1 MKILYKIATL
11 LIMAFWGVVL
21 PAQMETSIKLDSSA
35 ILIGGQTILEIGFA
49 SPPAYAVQW
58 PELSDTI
65 TSQIEIVRKTAPD
78 STMSNDRSSRYLFQK
93 LTITSFDSGF
103 LVIPPVTIGYR
114 MPGDTTLYVAETEA
128 LLLEVQT
135 ISVNLE
141 GDFRDIKD
149 PMAAPFTFRE
159 ALPYILAFLAILL
172 LILGGIYLWKKRK
185 KAEPVFI
192 APLRPGIPAYQI
204 ALDSL
209 EALRQKKLWQAGLI
223 KDYHTELTDIVR
235 EYLSARF
242 NIHAHELTSE
252 EILDSVNTTSINGQ
266 AKEKLRQ
273 ILSLADM
280 VKFAKLQPTPVEHD
294 NSLNGATGFVRET
307 HQETDT
313 RFAYPAHIVPQSE
326 VSLNDFEEKRT
337 EQRITNKTEGGQD
350 VE

>member
-11 LIMAFWGVVL
+11 LIMAFWALVV
-21 PAQMETSIKLDSSA
+21 PAQMETSIKLDTA
-35 ILIGGQTILEIGFA
+35 TILIGDQTILEIGFA
-49 SPPAYAVQW
+49 SPPAYTVLW

-65 TSQIEIVRKTAPD
+65 TAQIEIIKKTALD
-78 STMSNDRSSRYLFQK
+78 STLSSDNSSKYLFQR

-103 LVIPPVTIGYR
+103 LVIPPVTIGYL
-114 MPGDTTLYVAETEA
+114 MPGDTTLYFAETEA

-135 ISVNLE
+135 IAVNLE
-141 GDFRDIKD
+141 GDFKDIKD

-172 LILGGIYLWKKRK
+172 LVLAGIYIWKKQK

-192 APLRPGIPAYQI
+192 APLRPRIPAYQV

-209 EALRQKKLWQAGLI
+209 EALRQKKLWQAGHI

-235 EYLSARF
+235 EYLRAGF

-252 EILDSVNTTSINGQ
+252 EILEWVNTTHINGQ

-273 ILSLADM
+273 ILGLADM
-280 VKFAKLQPTPVEHD
+280 VKFAKLQPSPVEHD
-294 NSLNGATGFVRET
+294 NSMIDATGFVRET
-307 HQETDT
+307 QHENNARVTQPVH
-313 RFAYPAHIVPQSE
+313 AVPQRE
-326 VSLNDFEEKRT
+326 VSFTTVEEKSA
-337 EQRITNKTEGGQD
+337 EQPITKKTEGGQD

>member
-11 LIMAFWGVVL
+11 LIMTFWGLVL

-35 ILIGGQTILEIGFA
+35 ILIGGQTILEIGIA
-49 SPPAYAVQW
+49 SPPAYAVHW
-58 PELSDTI
+58 PEFSDTI
-65 TSQIEIVRKTAPD
+65 TSQIEIVKKTALD
-78 STMSNDRSSRYLFQK
+78 STVSNDKSSRYLFQR

-103 LVIPPVTIGYR
+103 LVIPPVTIGYL
-114 MPGDTTLYVAETEA
+114 MPGDSTLHIAETEA
-128 LLLEVQT
+128 LLLEVRT
-135 ISVNLE
+135 IDVNLE

-159 ALPYILAFLAILL
+159 ALPYILAFLGILL

-185 KAEPVFI
+185 TAEPVFI
-192 APLRPGIPAYQI
+192 APLRPKIPAYQM

-209 EALRQKKLWQAGLI
+209 EALKQKKLWQAGLI

-252 EILDSVNTTSINGQ
+252 EILEALNTTRINGQ
-266 AKEKLRQ
+266 AREKLRQ

-294 NSLNGATGFVRET
+294 NSLIVATGFVRET
-307 HQETDT
+307 HQEFDAQITH
-313 RFAYPAHIVPQSE
+313 PVHNIPQSE
-326 VSLNDFEEKRT
+326 GPMNAIEDKST
-337 EQRITNKTEGGQD
+337 EQPIIKKTEGGQD